1 MTPHEPVSIRQRLT
15 TPRAAGVAG
24 ILFALLFGT
33 SIVLLR
39 NALDSQ
45 PDSTA
50 AWTGPEAAQIRF
62 ALGLMPYAGI
72 AFLWFIGVIR
82 DRLGD
87 LEDRF
92 FATVFLGSGLVF
104 IAMLFASSAIA
115 GGILAAGQ
123 ELDARSVL
131 EVTTFAR
138 AEMLEITNVYA
149 LRMAGVFMISL
160 GTVWLRTGLMARWAV
175 VLTYVLALTLLLM
188 ITLSLWVQLVFPAW
202 TLLISALILVRST
215 RSEMQLDD

>member
-1 MTPHEPVSIRQRLT
+1 MRPHEPVSMRQRLT

-24 ILFALLFGT
+24 ILFAILFGT

-45 PDSTA
+45 PDSIA

>member
-1 MTPHEPVSIRQRLT
+1 MNAGSGGSMRERLT
-15 TPRAAGVAG
+15 APRAAGVAG
-24 ILFALLFGT
+24 ILFAVLFAT
-33 SIVLLR
+33 SIVLMR
-39 NALDSQ
+39 TALDA
-45 PDSTA
+45 PTDSAA

-87 LEDRF
+87 REDKF

-104 IAMLFASSAIA
+104 IAMIFASSAIA
-115 GGILAAGQ
+115 GGILTAAQ
-123 ELDARSVL
+123 QLEASSAF

-160 GTVWLRTGLMARWAV
+160 GTVWLRTGLMARWTV
-175 VLTYVLALTLLLM
+175 LLTYLLALSLMLM
-188 ITLSLWVQLVFPAW
+188 IDLSLWVQLVFPVW

-215 RSEMQLDD
+215 KSAMLLDH